1 MKEVRDID
9 ENLSKYISQLIRGK
23 YLRDCYMKEVSQ
35 LKPGHAVGVSEY
47 MMKLMFRRYEPQK
60 ERFGKNGAFVHGVMV
75 MYRDEQDGP
84 I

>member
-23 YLRDCYMKEVSQ
+23 YQHDCYMKEVSQ
-35 LKPGHAVGVSEY
+35 LKPGQAVGVSKY

-60 ERFGKNGAFVHGVMV
+60 EWFGKNGAFVHGVMV
-75 MYRDEQDGP
+75 MYRNEQDGP

>member
-60 ERFGKNGAFVHGVMV
+60 EWFGKNGVLCMG
-75 MYRDEQDGP
+75 
-84 I
+84 